1 MNANGLCQLYVGELN
16 PNVTE
21 EILFN
26 AFSKYGKI
34 ESMKVMRHIVTGASR
49 GFAFINYTAPF
60 QADKAKKMMNG
71 QRFFG
76 NILRVYLKVEF
87 DALDQNANVIFQ
99 NLPES
104 TTEEQVLKLISPLAK
119 PFSVKIVKNE
129 KKPDEVKAFLQFETM
144 EQSQKVIEKLNGSD
158 YEGKPLVVELTN
170 RKNKV
175 FIKAKH
181 HENALEELK
190 SNLKDWT
197 FEEIE
202 TPEVSADN
210 NHSLVLV
217 KFANETMAI
226 AFLEDFALNPAK
238 CTLIR
243 SNYHQSS

>member
-1 MNANGLCQLYVGELN
+1 
-16 PNVTE
+16 
-21 EILFN
+21 
-26 AFSKYGKI
+26 
-34 ESMKVMRHIVTGASR
+34 
-49 GFAFINYTAPF
+49 
-60 QADKAKKMMNG
+60 
-71 QRFFG
+71 
-76 NILRVYLKVEF
+76 
-87 DALDQNANVIFQ
+87 
-99 NLPES
+99 
-104 TTEEQVLKLISPLAK
+104 
-119 PFSVKIVKNE
+119 
-129 KKPDEVKAFLQFETM
+129 M

-217 KFANETMAI
+217 KFANEAMAI